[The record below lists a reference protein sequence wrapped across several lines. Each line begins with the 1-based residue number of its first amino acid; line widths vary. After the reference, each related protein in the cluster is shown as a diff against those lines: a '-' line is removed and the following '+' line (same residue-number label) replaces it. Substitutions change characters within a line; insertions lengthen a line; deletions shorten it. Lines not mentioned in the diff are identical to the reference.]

1 LRKIFL
7 YLFLC
12 LTQLNFWAQTNLKTL
27 YFKENSSE
35 MTMSSK
41 RQIHKLQNS
50 YLKGDL
56 IIKSFHVFKD
66 SANTDPKLDT
76 LCSMR
81 LKEVLVDI
89 GVVSTKGISIGTR
102 ILELKPKEKLR
113 KEAQKLEIRYSLFS
127 ELSKDS
133 LIELHK
139 MAIAENNK
147 IEEVAIWNNTKDPNA
162 KPKYNIPYLLNIKF
176 IEGKSK
182 IQEDSYPEID
192 RLFKYLKENPN
203 LTLVIRGHVCCGNN
217 DRISKNRA
225 KAVYR
230 ILDRK
235 GIARNRMQYIGM
247 SNRDPLVFPEKSNA
261 DRQKNRRVDVKLM
274 ILDLNVK

>member
-1 LRKIFL
+1 
-7 YLFLC
+7 
-12 LTQLNFWAQTNLKTL
+12 
-27 YFKENSSE
+27 
-35 MTMSSK
+35 
-41 RQIHKLQNS
+41 
-50 YLKGDL
+50 
-56 IIKSFHVFKD
+56 
-66 SANTDPKLDT
+66 
-76 LCSMR
+76 
-81 LKEVLVDI
+81 
-89 GVVSTKGISIGTR
+89 VSTKGISIGTR

-203 LTLVIRGHVCCGNN
+203 LTVVIRGHVCCGNN

-230 ILDRK
+230 VLDRK

-274 ILDLNVK
+274 ILDVNVK

>member
-1 LRKIFL
+1 
-7 YLFLC
+7 
-12 LTQLNFWAQTNLKTL
+12 
-27 YFKENSSE
+27 

-56 IIKSFHVFKD
+56 ILKSFHVFKD

-76 LCSMR
+76 LCSTR

-139 MAIAENNK
+139 MAIAENS
-147 IEEVAIWNNTKDPNA
+147 II
-162 KPKYNIPYLLNIKF
+162 
-176 IEGKSK
+176 
-182 IQEDSYPEID
+182 
-192 RLFKYLKENPN
+192 
-203 LTLVIRGHVCCGNN
+203 
-217 DRISKNRA
+217 
-225 KAVYR
+225 
-230 ILDRK
+230 
-235 GIARNRMQYIGM
+235 
-247 SNRDPLVFPEKSNA
+247 
-261 DRQKNRRVDVKLM
+261 
-274 ILDLNVK
+274 